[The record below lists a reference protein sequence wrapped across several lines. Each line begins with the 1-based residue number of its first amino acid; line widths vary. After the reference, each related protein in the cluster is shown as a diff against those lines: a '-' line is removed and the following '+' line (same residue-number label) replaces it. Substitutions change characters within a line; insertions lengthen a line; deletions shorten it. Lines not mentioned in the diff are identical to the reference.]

1 VLVHVPGGGGA
12 RATGVA
18 GGWSDVAA
26 GVCRDAEAAVVLC
39 SHVRGGRRWQD
50 HRGRGLST
58 EGDISGLNQSLAF
71 DVRRIWKR
79 TVQISPRMNDGG
91 GGDVRR
97 GGMMKGKKKSDP

>member
-1 VLVHVPGGGGA
+1 MLVHVPGGGGA

-79 TVQISPRMNDGG
+79 TVQISPRTNDGG
-91 GGDVRR
+91 GGGVRR
-97 GGMMKGKKKSDP
+97 AGTMKEKK